1 MGSNGG
7 PVAVGPVA
15 VGPVAVGPVAVGLVG
30 AGPWAAT
37 MHGPVLA
44 AGPETRLAAVWA
56 RRPEAA
62 ARLAAQLG
70 THAAASYEDLLDR
83 CEAVAFAVPP
93 DVQATHAP
101 RAARAGKALLL
112 EKPLALDLAGARE
125 LADAVAESGVVT
137 QLVLTKRY
145 HRTTRAFLA
154 EAATFE
160 AIGARAGYLHG
171 AFLGGEMATGWRLT
185 RGALFDLGP
194 HLLDLADAA
203 LGPIEELR
211 STGDS
216 RQWIELTCVHR
227 GGAVSQLSLS
237 GAVGLQSSRAGIEL
251 YGPAGAL
258 ALDFGVVAHG
268 ECWPVLRAE
277 FAAAVRSGVS
287 HALDVRRGLMLQEL
301 LDRISQDPR

>member
-1 MGSNGG
+1 MEPDRSPTAGAGDAG
-7 PVAVGPVA
+7 Q
-15 VGPVAVGPVAVGLVG
+15 PVAVGLVG
-30 AGPWAAT
+30 AGPWAAR

-44 AGPETRLAAVWA
+44 AGPQTRLAAVWA

-62 ARLAAQLG
+62 AQLAARLG
-70 THAAASYEDLLDR
+70 THAAGSYEDLLDR

-93 DVQATHAP
+93 DVQAALAP

-112 EKPLALDLAGARE
+112 EKPIALDLAGARA
-125 LADAVAESGVVT
+125 LADAATEHGVVT

-145 HRTTRAFLA
+145 HPSTRAFLD
-154 EAATFE
+154 AAAAFD
-160 AIGARAGYLHG
+160 AAGADARYLHG

-185 RGALFDLGP
+185 RGALYDLGP
-194 HLLDLADAA
+194 HLLDLLDAA

-211 STGDS
+211 ATGDS
-216 RQWIELTCVHR
+216 RRWIGLTCSHR

-237 GAVGLQSSRAGIEL
+237 GAVGLPSSRAGIEL
-251 YGPAGAL
+251 FGPAGTL
-258 ALDFGVVAHG
+258 ALDFATIDHD

-277 FAAAVRSGVS
+277 FAAAVRSGVP

-301 LDRISQDPR
+301 LDRVS